1 MSFFPILT
9 LFYVSYSNLN
19 SYNKLYIQKSL
30 AMLVSFALNRKIML
44 PLFLVLVGTLV
55 SGVHFTSAAGS
66 VGVVVGK
73 TADYTYAISGT
84 ARDNNGTLTE
94 TVPYTVAYTE
104 QITIMQV
111 SGTNVTFQFYRD
123 FLNETTEGGMS
134 WVDLSDGNGTGNFV
148 VISANVGT
156 GEMLYPDWVNSY
168 STTEGAP
175 VANDTVSLLYLG
187 QPIETCH
194 LGYVNE
200 YGNYSS
206 DYYWEKS
213 TGLMLKWEIKGS
225 EDVDDSVETLNI
237 HFQRVGLQHEFCP
250 FIDNDEYQV
259 KVSSSSTLLGFEFNQ
274 TEKKISLDVSGLS
287 GTSGHCGVWVPEGLL
302 SGTFS
307 LTSDGQPLEEGHGYT
322 ITYEGSYYKF
332 EISYIHSSHT
342 IEIVGSQVIPEFQV
356 WMLLPLFMAATLMAV
371 MLYRKR
377 LQALQ

>member
-1 MSFFPILT
+1 MF
-9 LFYVSYSNLN
+9 YSNLN

-30 AMLVSFALNRKIML
+30 AMLVLFALNRKIML
-44 PLFLVLVGTLV
+44 PLFLLLVGTLF
-55 SGVHFTSAAGS
+55 SGVQFTSAAGS

-73 TADYTYAISGT
+73 SADYTYAISGT
-84 ARDNNGTLTE
+84 ARDSNGTLIE
-94 TVPYTVAYTE
+94 TAPYTVAYTE

-123 FLNETTEGGMS
+123 FLNETTEGGTS
-134 WVDLSDGNGTGNFV
+134 WVDLSNGNGTGSFV

-156 GEMLYPDWVNSY
+156 GDMLYPDWVNSY

-175 VANDTVSLLYLG
+175 VANDTVSLMYLG
-187 QPIETCH
+187 EPIEACH

-200 YGNYSS
+200 YGNYST

-237 HFQRVGLQHEFCP
+237 HFQRVGLEHEFCP

-302 SGTFS
+302 SGSFS
-307 LTSDGQPLEEGHGYT
+307 LSFDGYSLVEGDNCT
-322 ITYEGSYYKF
+322 ITYEGAYYKF
-332 EISYIHSSHT
+332 EIPYIHSTHT
-342 IEIVGSQVIPEFQV
+342 IEIVGSQVIPEFQA
-356 WMLLPLFMAATLMAV
+356 WMLLPLFMTATLMAV

-377 LQALQ
+377 LQARQ